1 MNAQSPYQFI
11 YEGSEERLDK
21 IISAHLSS
29 QEKAPTRSQIKAAI
43 ERGEVRVNGFV
54 VLKAGAL
61 VKSGS
66 QLSVSLPEPTPD
78 KVIPYAF
85 KLAVLYEDDELIV
98 IDKPAGISMH
108 PGAGNV
114 STTMVNALAAHFG
127 QAQPELFREGV
138 RPGIVHRLDK
148 DTTGVVVVAKT
159 SFSLARLAAQF
170 ARRTVGRT
178 YRAVVF
184 STPRQQREIGRCDS
198 GRIES
203 QIGRS
208 ARDRKKFA
216 VLESGGKKAI
226 TNWTVVER
234 LGFAVQ
240 LDVVLGTGRT
250 HQIRVHMAAM
260 GSPIIGDK
268 VYGDCSGLPM
278 PLQEAAEKLGRQALH
293 ARSLEFV
300 HPSLLTRLSFE
311 SPLPADMGI
320 LVDAFRRYGNG

>member
-1 MNAQSPYQFI
+1 MSSTIPFEFLHA
-11 YEGSEERLDK
+11 GAEERLDK
-21 IISAHLSS
+21 IISARLSD
-29 QEKAPTRSQIKAAI
+29 QAKAPTRSQVKAAI

-61 VKSGS
+61 VKTGS
-66 QLSVSLPEPTPD
+66 QVSISLPEEVSD
-78 KVIPYAF
+78 RIVPYAF
-85 KLAVLYEDDELIV
+85 KLSVLYEDDEVVV

-108 PGAGNV
+108 PGAGNA
-114 STTMVNALAAHFG
+114 STTIVNALAAHFG
-127 QAQPELFREGV
+127 PEQPELFREGV

-184 STPRQQREIGRCDS
+184 STPRQQREIGRNDS

-203 QIGRS
+203 LIGRS
-208 ARDRKKFA
+208 VRDRKKFA
-216 VLESGGKKAI
+216 VLEVGGKKAI

-234 LGFAVQ
+234 LGFAIS

-250 HQIRVHMAAM
+250 HQIRVHMASI

-278 PLQEAAEKLGRQALH
+278 ALQEAAETFGRQALH

-300 HPSLLTRLSFE
+300 HPTLLKRLSFE
-311 SPLPADMGI
+311 SALPSDLEGLI
-320 LVDAFRRYGNG
+320 EAFRQYGNG